1 MSSDEMT
8 SANQDPNLKGSFK
21 FGRGQFF
28 PMILLLVRNGRR
40 VEEYTGV
47 INEVR
52 KHDIDIK
59 SFYLNG
65 LLCVWEYSTQGPL
78 IMFAYNDIIYMV
90 YKAVCYMIQHRPA
103 LSHL

>member
-1 MSSDEMT
+1 MT

-52 KHDIDIK
+52 TYDIDIK
-59 SFYLNG
+59 SFLFK
-65 LLCVWEYSTQGPL
+65 WF
-78 IMFAYNDIIYMV
+78 IMRIGV
-90 YKAVCYMIQHRPA
+90 HVHRGR
-103 LSHL
+103 

>member
-1 MSSDEMT
+1 MSVRACVCMCLSLIPSTNNYVYLFYKPIYRYLAEQMSSDEMT

-47 INEVR
+47 INEV
-52 KHDIDIK
+52 
-59 SFYLNG
+59 NG
-65 LLCVWEYSTQGPL
+65 L
-78 IMFAYNDIIYMV
+78 
-90 YKAVCYMIQHRPA
+90 
-103 LSHL
+103 